1 MAWHRLDPWP
11 DSVAGLTRLKR
22 KFILATMSNGNVKL
36 MVVGLPLLRR
46 ARVRLSRNC
55 TELHA
60 PPRYLARQ
68 RCGRS
73 GRMHDGRCPQ

>member
-36 MVVGLPLLRR
+36 MVDMAKHSGLPWDMILEPKLHRATSPTLNISGWMQTLRLLQQN
-46 ARVRLSRNC
+46 A
-55 TELHA
+55 
-60 PPRYLARQ
+60 
-68 RCGRS
+68 
-73 GRMHDGRCPQ
+73 